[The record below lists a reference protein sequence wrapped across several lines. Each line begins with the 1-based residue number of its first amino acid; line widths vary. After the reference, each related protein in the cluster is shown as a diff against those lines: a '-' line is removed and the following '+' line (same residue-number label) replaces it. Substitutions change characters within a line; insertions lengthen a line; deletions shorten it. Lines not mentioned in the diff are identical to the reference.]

1 VQASGSE
8 PNKPDAAAESKQ
20 ARIKE
25 LETSLKKMV
34 TVRPAHGAGRPPPVQ
49 PSQQLPRQLPHSLC
63 ILSPLLA
70 HQPRLLC
77 LPKLPPML
85 QGMDKSTAQR
95 ILQIWK
101 SSGATSPDTLRKL
114 FIRRSLNRSQQIG
127 LQLAIDAAAGAGAFY
142 AARSISLDELG
153 NWSLTFKYGFYVL
166 AMYLLIGATFELF
179 RCADGCAC

>member
-1 VQASGSE
+1 
-8 PNKPDAAAESKQ
+8 
-20 ARIKE
+20 
-25 LETSLKKMV
+25 
-34 TVRPAHGAGRPPPVQ
+34 
-49 PSQQLPRQLPHSLC
+49 
-63 ILSPLLA
+63 
-70 HQPRLLC
+70 
-77 LPKLPPML
+77 
-85 QGMDKSTAQR
+85 MDRSTAQR
-95 ILQIWK
+95 ILEIWR

-179 RCADGCAC
+179 RCEGELARPLSSVQKEHWCWMRARGCWPCVALRVCMPAADCKF